1 MEEEVSMDDIKVYM
15 IANLQIHDI
24 NIYRQYE
31 KGFFQIL
38 KRHSGEFITYDD
50 NVDHIEGDNKVEGR
64 VILFSF
70 PSKSHAEAWYADED
84 YQALSEHRRAAT
96 TSTIT
101 RISGLPERK

>member
-1 MEEEVSMDDIKVYM
+1 M
-15 IANLQIHDI
+15 
-24 NIYRQYE
+24 
-31 KGFFQIL
+31 
-38 KRHSGEFITYDD
+38 
-50 NVDHIEGDNKVEGR
+50 EGR